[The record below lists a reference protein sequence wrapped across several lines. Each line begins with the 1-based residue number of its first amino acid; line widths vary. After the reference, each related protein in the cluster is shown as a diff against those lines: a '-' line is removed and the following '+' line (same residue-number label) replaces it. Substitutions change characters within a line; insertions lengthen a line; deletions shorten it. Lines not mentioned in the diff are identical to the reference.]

1 MMEGIIKQSPISV
14 ANFIIE
20 IANKNDLPVTN
31 LQLQKIL
38 FFVQGFT
45 LAKYKSDLIDG
56 KFSKWQYGPVQQ
68 DVYHAF
74 RDNGS
79 SFIESTALD
88 VRWDTDGQIIINRSA
103 TIDAKKLGNKQA
115 FDDIKQ
121 FILKI
126 LHVRVWKLVQMTH
139 SEVSWRSHK
148 REIMNHSA
156 GDYDDEEIKQ
166 CYLDNKQEIFKN

>member
-1 MMEGIIKQSPISV
+1 MKEINAQSPISV

-20 IANKNDLPVTN
+20 LANKHNLPVTN

-38 FFVQGFT
+38 FFVQGFS
-45 LAKYKSDLIDG
+45 LAEYQSSLING

-88 VRWDTDGQIIINRSA
+88 IGWDENGKIIINHSSS
-103 TIDAKKLGNKQA
+103 IDAEKIGNTQA
-115 FDDIKQ
+115 FNEIKK
-121 FILKI
+121 FILNI
-126 LHVRVWKLVQMTH
+126 LHVKVWTLVQMTH
-139 SEVSWRSHK
+139 SEVSWK
-148 REIMNHSA
+148 GPKQEIMNHSA
-156 GDYDDEEIKQ
+156 GDYTDEEIKQ
-166 CYLDNKQEIFKN
+166 CYLDNEYEISKNY